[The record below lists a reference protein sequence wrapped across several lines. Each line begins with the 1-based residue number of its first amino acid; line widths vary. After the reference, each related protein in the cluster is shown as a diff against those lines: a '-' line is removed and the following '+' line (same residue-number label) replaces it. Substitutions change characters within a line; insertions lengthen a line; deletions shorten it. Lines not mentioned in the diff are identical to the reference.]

1 MRQEQSSMMHDLMK
15 ELETKK
21 DRELRARIEREEIN
35 KALKDIERTKT
46 SALERDKRREL
57 ERIAAERESLRLK
70 EEEVLDEITSLEG
83 KMFEQERRLREEKD
97 LKQNQVDNSKYYQE
111 VSRKKEIDF
120 ARERGEHLA

>member
-1 MRQEQSSMMHDLMK
+1 MMHDLMK

-83 KMFEQERRLREEKD
+83 KMFE
-97 LKQNQVDNSKYYQE
+97 
-111 VSRKKEIDF
+111 
-120 ARERGEHLA
+120 